1 MIRTAVLL
9 FLVPGC
15 TRYPRC
21 RGAARWKAYRQGD
34 RELAMILRLVCPL
47 ARIPARMFV
56 FTGKKRRPLGGAL
69 SFENKLSLGELRGA
83 AGGFEAV
90 LQSSER

>member
-21 RGAARWKAYRQGD
+21 RGAARWKAYRQGV

-56 FTGKKRRPLGGAL
+56 FTGKKAPSIGRR
-69 SFENKLSLGELRGA
+69 FV
-83 AGGFEAV
+83 F
-90 LQSSER
+90 